1 LKIAAQQ
8 QATPAPASD
17 TPSRSNN
24 KNLTLWPLVA
34 ATFFMV
40 SGGTY
45 GTEDTVHGA
54 GYIGA
59 ILIFLVT
66 PVLWSLPTAFMIGEL
81 ASALPEEGGFY
92 VWVRRALGPC
102 WGFQEAWLSL
112 VASVFDM
119 AIYPALFVA
128 YLARLFPYFG
138 VGHHDV
144 LVGLAIVTICAL
156 LNIAG
161 VRLVALTSLWLF
173 VLLAMPFAILIVF
186 ALWKHGMFNGQA
198 AQPTEHIGM
207 LTGVLAA
214 LWNYM
219 GWDNASTIAAEVDE
233 PQKTYGRAILIT
245 VGIVAL
251 SYILPVA
258 SMSVTGIHP
267 DAFVTGSWA
276 DLAAQVVGP
285 WLRVALVT
293 GGMLSAFGMF
303 NSLVMSYSR
312 LPLAMGRDGMLPSV
326 FARLHPRSG
335 APWVSILALAV
346 CWAMC
351 LGLNFER
358 LVTLDILIYGL
369 SLLLEFAALAALRL
383 REPELPRP
391 FRVPGGTF
399 WAFALGVPPMLLLG
413 LAVVRSDSERIAGM
427 NSLAFGCLLIVA
439 GFVVY
444 FLRKP
449 FVVGNQQSAEGSTWH

>member
-1 LKIAAQQ
+1 MKTAVQQ
-8 QATPAPASD
+8 QPTLTSQSPKTSK
-17 TPSRSNN
+17 N

-54 GYIGA
+54 GYAGA
-59 ILIFLVT
+59 ILILLIT
-66 PVLWSLPTAFMIGEL
+66 PVLWSLPTAYMIGEL

-112 VASVFDM
+112 VASIFDM
-119 AIYPALFVA
+119 AIYPALFIA

-138 VGHHDV
+138 IGHRGV
-144 LVGLAIVTICAL
+144 LVGLAIVTVCAL

-173 VLLAMPFAILIVF
+173 VLLTLPFVVLIVF
-186 ALWKHGMFNGQA
+186 ALWKHGMFAGQA
-198 AQPTEHIGM
+198 VQSTTHVDLIAGILVAM
-207 LTGVLAA
+207 
-214 LWNYM
+214 WNYM
-219 GWDNASTIAAEVDE
+219 GWDNASTIAAEVE
-233 PQKTYGRAILIT
+233 NPQRTYSRAMLIT
-245 VGIVAL
+245 VSIVAL

-258 SMSVTGIHP
+258 AMAVTGIQP
-267 DAFVTGSWA
+267 SAFVTGSWA
-276 DLAAQVVGP
+276 DLAALIVGP
-285 WLRVALVT
+285 WLRVALVV

-312 LPLAMGRDGMLPSV
+312 LPLAMAQDGLLPAM
-326 FARLHPRSG
+326 FAKVHPKSK
-335 APWVSILALAV
+335 APWVAIVTLAV
-346 CWAMC
+346 AWSLC

-358 LVTLDILIYGL
+358 LVTIDILIYGL

-383 REPELPRP
+383 REPDLPRP

-399 WAFALGVPPMLLLG
+399 GAFAVGVFPMLLLG
-413 LAVVRSDSERIAGM
+413 FSVVKSQSERIAGM
-427 NSLAFGCLLIVA
+427 NALSFGCVLIAA
-439 GFVVY
+439 GFVIY
-444 FLRKP
+444 FLR
-449 FVVGNQQSAEGSTWH
+449 VSGRSAQQSARSGI

>member
-1 LKIAAQQ
+1 MKTAVQQ
-8 QATPAPASD
+8 QSIPAVES
-17 TPSRSNN
+17 SSSSSKN

-54 GYIGA
+54 GYMGA
-59 ILIFLVT
+59 ILILLIT

-128 YLARLFPYFG
+128 YLTRLFPYFG
-138 VGHHDV
+138 IGHRGA
-144 LVGLAIVTICAL
+144 LVGLAIVTVCAL

-173 VLLAMPFAILIVF
+173 VLLTMPFAVLIIV
-186 ALWKHGMFNGQA
+186 ALWKHGMFSGQTVES
-198 AQPTEHIGM
+198 PVHVDMMMGI
-207 LTGVLAA
+207 LAA
-214 LWNYM
+214 MWNYM
-219 GWDNASTIAAEVDE
+219 GWDNASTIAAEVSN
-233 PQKTYGRAILIT
+233 PQRTYSRAMLIT

-258 SMSVTGIHP
+258 AMSVTGIQP
-267 DAFVTGSWA
+267 NAFVTGSWA

-285 WLRVALVT
+285 WLRVVLVA

-312 LPLAMGRDGMLPSV
+312 LPLAMARDGMLPRV
-326 FARLHPRSG
+326 FAEVHPKSK
-335 APWVSILALAV
+335 APWVAILSLAI
-346 CWAMC
+346 CWALC

-358 LVTLDILIYGL
+358 LVTIDILIYGL

-383 REPELPRP
+383 REPDLPRP
-391 FRVPGGTF
+391 FRVAGGTLG
-399 WAFALGVPPMLLLG
+399 AFVLGVPPMLLLG
-413 LAVVRSDSERIAGM
+413 FSVVRSESEHIAGM
-427 NSLAFGCLLIVA
+427 NALAFGCLIIAA

-444 FLRKP
+444 FLRAMIAPSDK
-449 FVVGNQQSAEGSTWH
+449 STEPEAFL

>member
-1 LKIAAQQ
+1 M
-8 QATPAPASD
+8 
-17 TPSRSNN
+17 
-24 KNLTLWPLVA
+24 A

-54 GYIGA
+54 GYAGA

-66 PVLWSLPTAFMIGEL
+66 PVLWSLPTAYMIGEL

-138 VGHHDV
+138 IGHRGA
-144 LVGLAIVTICAL
+144 LVGLTIVTICTL

-173 VLLAMPFAILIVF
+173 VLLTLPFVVLILF
-186 ALWKHGMFNGQA
+186 ALWKHGMFAGQTVQSTTHVDLIA
-198 AQPTEHIGM
+198 GILVAM
-207 LTGVLAA
+207 
-214 LWNYM
+214 WNYM
-219 GWDNASTIAAEVDE
+219 GWDNASTIAAEVDN
-233 PQKTYGRAILIT
+233 PQKTYSRAMLIT
-245 VGIVAL
+245 VAIVAL

-258 SMSVTGIHP
+258 AMAVTGIQP
-267 DAFVTGSWA
+267 SAFVTGSWA
-276 DLAAQVVGP
+276 DLAALVVGP
-285 WLRVALVT
+285 WLRVVLVA

-312 LPLAMGRDGMLPSV
+312 LPLAMAQDGMLPRI
-326 FARLHPRSG
+326 FAKLHPRSKT
-335 APWVSILALAV
+335 PWVAIVTLAV
-346 CWAMC
+346 AWAFC

-358 LVTLDILIYGL
+358 LVTIDILIYGL

-383 REPELPRP
+383 REPELRRP
-391 FRVPGGTF
+391 FRVPGGTLG
-399 WAFALGVPPMLLLG
+399 AFAVGLFPMLLLG
-413 LAVVRSDSERIAGM
+413 FSVVKSQSERIAGM
-427 NSLAFGCLLIVA
+427 NALGFGCLLIAA
-439 GFVVY
+439 GFVIY
-444 FLRKP
+444 FLRVSV
-449 FVVGNQQSAEGSTWH
+449 FSTRHSVKSGI